1 MHVRDYKRE
10 NAYEF
15 SKVTLHENKT
25 NIESFQRRS
34 SQRKQTAVNAQRN
47 STWMCAGSLS
57 QPLLSVQ
64 ISRGFVLEKRP

>member
-25 NIESFQRRS
+25 NIE
-34 SQRKQTAVNAQRN
+34 KQN
-47 STWMCAGSLS
+47 
-57 QPLLSVQ
+57 
-64 ISRGFVLEKRP
+64 